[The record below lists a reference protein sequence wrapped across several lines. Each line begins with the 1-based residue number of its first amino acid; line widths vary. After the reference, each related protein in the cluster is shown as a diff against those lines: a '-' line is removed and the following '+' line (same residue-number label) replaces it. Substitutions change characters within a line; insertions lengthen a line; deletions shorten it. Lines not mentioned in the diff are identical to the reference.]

1 MRAERQ
7 VTTVRENNDS
17 VRLPTDTLPPLLS
30 VLRLHQWL
38 KNLLIVV
45 PALAAHR
52 IDWTTGSNAILAFI
66 SFSLCASGGYV
77 LNDVLD
83 LAADRQHP
91 RKRSRPLASGRL
103 SVTTAIV
110 LILLTWSAGFGIAA
124 ATLPS
129 AFVSILAVYVAG
141 TASYSIRLKR
151 EPALDVV
158 VLASLYVWRV
168 IAGGV
173 ATAIP
178 VSTWLL
184 AFTLFVCV
192 SLALMKRFIEVHAQA
207 ATAVDT
213 PVPRRGY
220 RPEDAQWL
228 HSGGLAAAYLST
240 VILAIYVNNPAV
252 TLLYTNP
259 DRLLLMCPVLLYW
272 STRTWLRAHRR
283 QGHDDPVLLVALDP
297 VTYVLT
303 GLCVIIVAAAI

>member
-1 MRAERQ
+1 MRAGRQ
-7 VTTVRENNDS
+7 VTSVQQNTDS
-17 VRLPTDTLPPLLS
+17 VRLPTDALPPLLS
-30 VLRLHQWL
+30 VLRPHQWL
-38 KNLLIVV
+38 KNLLVVV

-52 IDWTTGSNAILAFI
+52 LDWTTGSNATLAFI

-103 SVTTAIV
+103 SVRTAV
-110 LILLTWSAGFGIAA
+110 GLILLTWSAGLGIAA

-129 AFVSILAVYVAG
+129 AFTSILAVYIAG
-141 TASYSIRLKR
+141 TAGYSIRLKR

-173 ATAIP
+173 ATAIL
-178 VSTWLL
+178 VSAWLL

-192 SLALMKRFIEVHAQA
+192 SLALMKRFIEVHAQS

-228 HSGGLAAAYLST
+228 HSGGLAAAYLSI

-259 DRLLLMCPVLLYW
+259 DRLLLMCPILLYW
-272 STRTWLRAHRR
+272 STRAWLRAHRR

-297 VTYVLT
+297 VTYVLAC
-303 GLCVIIVAAAI
+303 LCLIIVAAAM